1 MTSRLSSEVIE
12 RLHALLCD
20 YVQLMQ
26 LNGQMDENVIYREV
40 ESTDIPDDQRHEFM
54 TSIGVSQPSDE
65 LRTASTQTDPV
76 SDIEEDDGLLLE
88 EEDIYE
94 EIPASAGNMERL
106 LLLNEPIDYEEVE
119 LRRSASCQ
127 RLGLTL
133 CYGGLDEKDTDI
145 FVSQQGAEDEE
156 EHVVVEEGTS
166 TAVGKLSLGPL
177 AENDDSTENS
187 AAHEHEKDSGLSRTT
202 DSDSEH
208 PVAVLT
214 PVAEADDRRLPT
226 KSRASM
232 ERTFER
238 ELAHLHN
245 EMENIRLECA
255 RLMNRRESANSQQ
268 QRSAAEQAEQASS
281 LMQMIERLS
290 QNTKNSI
297 DQTTKLTR
305 ETETQP
311 QMTAVQP
318 KSMNLYF
325 NSTPLTPKSVRRN
338 AYDETTSSAYNT
350 GGDSCR
356 STPNKNELLG
366 HVPPPRPIHLTVA
379 QKKLNVGP
387 LSPASEHAYHTIET
401 PVASQPANQFRLPR
415 FAIQPPLPS
424 QPVPE
429 ARDFRR
435 PRLQPSATNVEP
447 ATNAYRFMTMYTT
460 PDRLTETI
468 EFQQRLLRQAFG
480 GDSAFHTLRPTT
492 SNLPP
497 STIAPSDQ
505 LTDYHTVQDN
515 RQQSGNFEWK
525 VKRRADGSRYVTRR
539 PLRAQ
544 VLKAREEQLNRE
556 RTGLSTD
563 DDAGSELK
571 TGKFWTRQQRKQ
583 HLERQRERKQKRNE
597 LLNAKQAA
605 GAPERLIHELS
616 HRKQMRRN
624 GHQFFDKYTTL
635 QEMLIHGARDPTLRP
650 HGAFLLDI
658 QLVTAITCYQCS
670 NSEPSC
676 QTTCSNALACALQ
689 IPLPSYAIIQPN
701 ARCDHNITV
710 QGCLADIITQTLTC
724 YCTTDFCNRSLNSTL
739 TRASGTA
746 APTQIMSFSTPA
758 GRKRRE
764 VAPITTPRVPLV
776 KAPKA
781 EQLATDPNPPIQ
793 PPNKR
798 VN

>member
-1 MTSRLSSEVIE
+1 MWFKRIFCCTRDLQPFKEVT
-12 RLHALLCD
+12 
-20 YVQLMQ
+20 
-26 LNGQMDENVIYREV
+26 YREV
-40 ESTDIPDDQRHEFM
+40 ETTDIPIDQRSEFM
-54 TSIGVSQPSDE
+54 SSIGISQPLDE
-65 LRTASTQTDPV
+65 LLRTASTQTDPV

-133 CYGGLDEKDTDI
+133 CYGGTDEKDTDI
-145 FVSQQGAEDEE
+145 FVSQLESGSVAERSGRVRVGDQILQVNGADVRNRDDAMRQFARQSERVTLLLARPSNEQGAEDEE

-166 TAVGKLSLGPL
+166 AAVNKLSLGPL

-208 PVAVLT
+208 PAAVLT

-255 RLMNRRESANSQQ
+255 RLMNRRESTNPQQ
-268 QRSAAEQAEQASS
+268 QRSAAEQAEQATS

-290 QNTKNSI
+290 QNTKNSS

-305 ETETQP
+305 ETGTQP

-318 KSMNLYF
+318 KSINLYF
-325 NSTPLTPKSVRRN
+325 NSTPLTPKSARH
-338 AYDETTSSAYNT
+338 
-350 GGDSCR
+350 SCR

-379 QKKLNVGP
+379 QKKLNIGP

-415 FAIQPPLPS
+415 FAIQPPLPQLPS

-435 PRLQPSATNVEP
+435 PRLQHQSPQIQPGQTL
-447 ATNAYRFMTMYTT
+447 YTT
-460 PDRLTETI
+460 PDRLAETI

-650 HGAFLLDI
+650 HGGILS
-658 QLVTAITCYQCS
+658 VT
-670 NSEPSC
+670 
-676 QTTCSNALACALQ
+676 
-689 IPLPSYAIIQPN
+689 
-701 ARCDHNITV
+701 TV
-710 QGCLADIITQTLTC
+710 
-724 YCTTDFCNRSLNSTL
+724 
-739 TRASGTA
+739 
-746 APTQIMSFSTPA
+746 
-758 GRKRRE
+758 
-764 VAPITTPRVPLV
+764 
-776 KAPKA
+776 
-781 EQLATDPNPPIQ
+781 
-793 PPNKR
+793 
-798 VN
+798 